1 MSQNPSEEFENHVI
15 NSCFCFVLGPTYF
28 STAIAEETAELFDAV
43 SSAITD
49 RSTHNG
55 RDDDKDTNE
64 KALYL
69 VLSEAGD
76 ILWYLYALSLSL
88 PGGKF
93 YAENNL
99 NNSEHM
105 SPVLI
110 SCNLEYRDQSISR
123 IGIIDE
129 SYDNQQMLHLKDRL
143 ISAMGK
149 LCGSVKKFSRGDQ
162 SWEDVFQK
170 RIQHDFDT
178 LLITL
183 KQILHFLQML
193 FRPKMSLSLEDAM
206 KCNMKKIS
214 QRKLKGTIKGDG
226 ENR

>member
-1 MSQNPSEEFENHVI
+1 M
-15 NSCFCFVLGPTYF
+15 LGPTYF

-43 SSAITD
+43 GSAITD

-64 KALYL
+64 QALYS

-93 YAENNL
+93 YADKSP

-110 SCNLEYRDQSISR
+110 SCNREYRDQSISHYK
-123 IGIIDE
+123 DE
-129 SYDNQQMLHLKDRL
+129 SYNNQQMLHLKDRL

-162 SWEDVFQK
+162 SWEDIFQK
-170 RIQHDFDT
+170 RIQRDFDT

-183 KQILHFLQML
+183 KEILHFLQL
-193 FRPKMSLSLEDAM
+193 FFHPKMNLSLEDAM
-206 KCNMKKIS
+206 KCNINKIS
-214 QRKLKGTIKGDG
+214 LRKLKGTIKGDG